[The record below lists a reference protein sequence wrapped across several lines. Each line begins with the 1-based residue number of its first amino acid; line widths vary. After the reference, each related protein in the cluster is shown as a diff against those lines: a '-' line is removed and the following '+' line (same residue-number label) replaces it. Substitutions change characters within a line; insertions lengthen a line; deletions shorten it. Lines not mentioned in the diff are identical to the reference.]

1 MDKLIKHFNDIEQ
14 SFKVM
19 KYITTLALGTAAVV
33 ILGAMLLYTNRTQSL
48 TDTIYVVDRGS
59 AVMASR
65 TTEDGYRDIEADDH
79 VLRFHELMLNVT
91 PNAESIKRNL
101 DRALILSDKS
111 AYDYYYMDLSE
122 KGFYQRMISANITQ
136 EFVAD
141 SVKVNMESYPYKVRT
156 YGKLYLMRE
165 SNINLYEFESE
176 GQLVEVE
183 RSPSNPHGL
192 MLEKFH
198 VTRNENIG
206 SRRRN

>member
-19 KYITTLALGTAAVV
+19 KYITTLALGAAVVV
-33 ILGAMLLYTNRTQSL
+33 ILGAMLLYTNKAESI

-65 TTEDGYRDIEADDH
+65 SPEDGYRDIEANDH

-111 AYDYYYMDLSE
+111 AYDYYMDLSE

-136 EFVAD
+136 EFVVD
-141 SVKVNMESYPYKVRT
+141 SVKVDLESYPYNVKT

-165 SNINLYEFESE
+165 SNINLYEFESQ

-206 SRRRN
+206 TRRRN

>member
-19 KYITTLALGTAAVV
+19 KYITTLALATAAAV
-33 ILGAMLLYTNRTQSL
+33 ILGAMLLYTRKTEEL
-48 TDTIYVVDRGS
+48 TGNIYVVDRGS

-111 AYDYYYMDLSE
+111 AYDYYMDLSE

-141 SVKVNMESYPYKVRT
+141 SVRVDLQSYPYRVRT

-176 GQLVEVE
+176 AQLVEVE

>member
-1 MDKLIKHFNDIEQ
+1 MDKLIKHFNDIDQ
-14 SFKVM
+14 SFKAM
-19 KYITTLALGTAAVV
+19 KWVTAIALAASAVAMLGT
-33 ILGAMLLYTNRTQSL
+33 MLLYISKTEAL
-48 TDTIYVVDRGS
+48 TGTIYVVDRGS

-65 TTEDGYRDIEADDH
+65 THEDGYRDIEANDH
-79 VLRFHELMLNVT
+79 VLRFHELMLNIT
-91 PNAESIKRNL
+91 PNSESIKRNL
-101 DRALILSDKS
+101 DRALILCDKS
-111 AYDYYYMDLSE
+111 AYDYYMDLAE

-141 SVKVNMESYPYKVRT
+141 SVKVDLESYPYKVRT

-165 SNINLYEFESE
+165 SNINQYEFESE

-192 MLEKFH
+192 MLERFH

-206 SRRRN
+206 TRRRN

>member
-1 MDKLIKHFNDIEQ
+1 
-14 SFKVM
+14 
-19 KYITTLALGTAAVV
+19 
-33 ILGAMLLYTNRTQSL
+33 
-48 TDTIYVVDRGS
+48 
-59 AVMASR
+59 MASR
-65 TTEDGYRDIEADDH
+65 APEDGYRDIEADDH

-111 AYDYYYMDLSE
+111 AYDYYMDLSE

-141 SVKVNMESYPYKVRT
+141 SVKVDMESYPYKVKT

>member
-19 KYITTLALGTAAVV
+19 KYITTLALGAAAAV
-33 ILGAMLLYTNRTQSL
+33 ILGAMFLYTNKAESI

-59 AVMASR
+59 AVMANR
-65 TTEDGYRDIEADDH
+65 TPEDGYRDIEANDH

-111 AYDYYYMDLSE
+111 AYDYYMDLSE

-141 SVKVNMESYPYKVRT
+141 SVKVDLESYPYKVKT

-165 SNINLYEFESE
+165 SNINLYEFESQ

-206 SRRRN
+206 TRRRN

>member
-1 MDKLIKHFNDIEQ
+1 MDKLIKHFNDIDQ
-14 SFKVM
+14 SFKAM
-19 KYITTLALGTAAVV
+19 KWVTAIGLAASAVAMLGTV
-33 ILGAMLLYTNRTQSL
+33 LLYISKTEAL
-48 TDTIYVVDRGS
+48 TGTIYVVDRGS

-65 TTEDGYRDIEADDH
+65 THEDGYRDIEANDH
-79 VLRFHELMLNVT
+79 VLRFHELMLNIT
-91 PNAESIKRNL
+91 PNSESIKRNL
-101 DRALILSDKS
+101 DRALILCDKS
-111 AYDYYYMDLSE
+111 AYDYYMDLAE

-141 SVKVNMESYPYKVRT
+141 SVKVDLESYPYKVRT

-165 SNINLYEFESE
+165 SNINQYEFESE

-192 MLEKFH
+192 MLERFH

-206 SRRRN
+206 TRRRN

>member
-1 MDKLIKHFNDIEQ
+1 MDKLIKHFNDIDQ
-14 SFKVM
+14 SFKAM
-19 KYITTLALGTAAVV
+19 KWVTAIALAASAVAMLGTV
-33 ILGAMLLYTNRTQSL
+33 LLYISKTEAL
-48 TDTIYVVDRGS
+48 TGTIYVVDRGS

-65 TTEDGYRDIEADDH
+65 THEDGYRDIEANDH
-79 VLRFHELMLNVT
+79 VLRFHELMLNIT
-91 PNAESIKRNL
+91 PNSESIKRNL
-101 DRALILSDKS
+101 DRALILCDKS
-111 AYDYYYMDLSE
+111 AYDYYMDLAE

-141 SVKVNMESYPYKVRT
+141 SVKVDLESYPYKVRT

-192 MLEKFH
+192 MLERFH

-206 SRRRN
+206 TRRRN

>member
-65 TTEDGYRDIEADDH
+65 TPEDGYRDIEADDH

-111 AYDYYYMDLSE
+111 AYDYYMDLSE

>member
-33 ILGAMLLYTNRTQSL
+33 ILGAMLLYTDRTQSL

-65 TTEDGYRDIEADDH
+65 TPEDGYRDIEADDH

-111 AYDYYYMDLSE
+111 AYDYYMDLSE

-165 SNINLYEFESE
+165 SKINLYEFESE

>member
-1 MDKLIKHFNDIEQ
+1 MDKLIKHFNDIEL

-19 KYITTLALGTAAVV
+19 KYITTLALATAAVV
-33 ILGAMLLYTNRTQSL
+33 IIGAMFLYTNKTQSL

-111 AYDYYYMDLSE
+111 AYDYYMDLSE

>member
-1 MDKLIKHFNDIEQ
+1 MDKLIKHFNDIDQ
-14 SFKVM
+14 SFKAM
-19 KYITTLALGTAAVV
+19 KWVTAIALAASAVAMLGTV
-33 ILGAMLLYTNRTQSL
+33 LLYISKTEAL
-48 TDTIYVVDRGS
+48 TGTIYVVDRGS

-65 TTEDGYRDIEADDH
+65 TPEDGYRDIEADDH
-79 VLRFHELMLNVT
+79 VLRFHELILNVT

-101 DRALILSDKS
+101 DRALILCDKS
-111 AYDYYYMDLSE
+111 AYDYYMDLAE

-141 SVKVNMESYPYKVRT
+141 SVKVDLESYPYKVRT

-165 SNINLYEFESE
+165 SNINQYEFESE

-192 MLEKFH
+192 MLERFH

-206 SRRRN
+206 TRRRN

>member
-1 MDKLIKHFNDIEQ
+1 MDKLIKHFNDIDQ
-14 SFKVM
+14 SFKAM
-19 KYITTLALGTAAVV
+19 KWVTAMALAASAVAMLGTV
-33 ILGAMLLYTNRTQSL
+33 LLYISKTEAL
-48 TDTIYVVDRGS
+48 TGTIYVVDRGS

-65 TTEDGYRDIEADDH
+65 THEDGYRDIEANDH
-79 VLRFHELMLNVT
+79 VLRFHELMLNIT
-91 PNAESIKRNL
+91 PNSESIKRNL
-101 DRALILSDKS
+101 DRALILCDKS
-111 AYDYYYMDLSE
+111 AYDYYMDLAE

-141 SVKVNMESYPYKVRT
+141 SVKIDLESYPYKVRT

-165 SNINLYEFESE
+165 SNINQYEFESE

-192 MLEKFH
+192 MLERFH

-206 SRRRN
+206 TRRRN

>member
-1 MDKLIKHFNDIEQ
+1 MDKLIKHFNDIDQ
-14 SFKVM
+14 SFKAM
-19 KYITTLALGTAAVV
+19 KWVTAIALAASAVAMLGTV
-33 ILGAMLLYTNRTQSL
+33 LLYISKTEAL
-48 TDTIYVVDRGS
+48 TGTIYVVDRGS

-65 TTEDGYRDIEADDH
+65 THEDGYRDIEANDH

-111 AYDYYYMDLSE
+111 AYDYYMDLSE

-141 SVKVNMESYPYKVRT
+141 SVRVNMESYPYKVTT

-165 SNINLYEFESE
+165 SNINLYEFESQ

>member
-65 TTEDGYRDIEADDH
+65 TPEDGYRDIEADDH

-111 AYDYYYMDLSE
+111 AYDYYMDLSE

-141 SVKVNMESYPYKVRT
+141 SVKVSMESYPYKVKT

-165 SNINLYEFESE
+165 SNINLYEFESQ

>member
-1 MDKLIKHFNDIEQ
+1 MDKLIKHFNDIDQ
-14 SFKVM
+14 SFKAM
-19 KYITTLALGTAAVV
+19 KWVTALALGAAVV
-33 ILGAMLLYTNRTQSL
+33 ATLGTALVFINKTSSL

-59 AVMASR
+59 AVMANRSH
-65 TTEDGYRDIEADDH
+65 EDGYRDIEADDH

-91 PNAESIKRNL
+91 PNAESIKRNI
-101 DRALILSDKS
+101 DRALILCDKS
-111 AYDYYYMDLSE
+111 AYDYYMDLSE

-141 SVKVNMESYPYKVRT
+141 SVRVNMESYPYKVTT

-165 SNINLYEFESE
+165 SNINLYEFESQ

>member
-1 MDKLIKHFNDIEQ
+1 MDKLIKHFNDIDQ
-14 SFKVM
+14 SFKAM
-19 KYITTLALGTAAVV
+19 KWVTALALGAAVV
-33 ILGAMLLYTNRTQSL
+33 AMLGTALVFINKTNSL

-59 AVMASR
+59 AVMANRSP
-65 TTEDGYRDIEADDH
+65 EDGYRDIEADDH

-91 PNAESIKRNL
+91 PNAESIKRNI
-101 DRALILSDKS
+101 DRALILCDKS
-111 AYDYYYMDLSE
+111 AYDYYMDLSE

-141 SVKVNMESYPYKVRT
+141 SVRVNMESYPYKVST

-165 SNINLYEFESE
+165 SNINLYEFESQ

>member
-65 TTEDGYRDIEADDH
+65 TPEDGYRDIEADDH

-111 AYDYYYMDLSE
+111 AYDYYMDLSE

-192 MLEKFH
+192 MREKFH

>member
-1 MDKLIKHFNDIEQ
+1 MDKLIKHFNDIDQ
-14 SFKVM
+14 SFKAM
-19 KYITTLALGTAAVV
+19 KWVTAIALAASAVAMLGTV
-33 ILGAMLLYTNRTQSL
+33 LLYISKTEAL
-48 TDTIYVVDRGS
+48 TGTIYVVDRGS

-65 TTEDGYRDIEADDH
+65 THEDGYRDIEVNDH
-79 VLRFHELMLNVT
+79 VLRFHELMLNIT
-91 PNAESIKRNL
+91 PNSESIKRNL
-101 DRALILSDKS
+101 DRALILCDKS
-111 AYDYYYMDLSE
+111 AYDYYMDLAE

-141 SVKVNMESYPYKVRT
+141 SVKVDLESYPYKVRT

-165 SNINLYEFESE
+165 SNINQYEFESE

-192 MLEKFH
+192 MLERFH

-206 SRRRN
+206 TRRRN

>member
-65 TTEDGYRDIEADDH
+65 TAEGGYRDIEADDH

-91 PNAESIKRNL
+91 PNAESIKRNI
-101 DRALILSDKS
+101 DRALILCDKS
-111 AYDYYYMDLSE
+111 AYDYYMDLSE

-141 SVKVNMESYPYKVRT
+141 SVRVNMESYPYKVTT
-156 YGKLYLMRE
+156 YGKPYLMRE

>member
-1 MDKLIKHFNDIEQ
+1 MDKLIKHFNDIDQ
-14 SFKVM
+14 SFKAM
-19 KYITTLALGTAAVV
+19 KWVTAIALAASAVAMLGTV
-33 ILGAMLLYTNRTQSL
+33 LLYISKTEAL
-48 TDTIYVVDRGS
+48 TGTIYVVDRGS

-65 TTEDGYRDIEADDH
+65 THEDGYRDIEANDH
-79 VLRFHELMLNVT
+79 VLRFHELMLNIT
-91 PNAESIKRNL
+91 PNSESIKRNL
-101 DRALILSDKS
+101 DRALILCDKS
-111 AYDYYYMDLSE
+111 AYDYYMDLAE

-141 SVKVNMESYPYKVRT
+141 SVKVDLESYPYKVRT

-165 SNINLYEFESE
+165 SNINQYEFESE

-192 MLEKFH
+192 MLERFH

-206 SRRRN
+206 TRRRN

>member
-19 KYITTLALGTAAVV
+19 KYITTLALGAAAVV
-33 ILGAMLLYTNRTQSL
+33 ILGAMLLYTNKAESI

-65 TTEDGYRDIEADDH
+65 SPEDGYRDIEANDH

-111 AYDYYYMDLSE
+111 AYDYYMDLSE

-141 SVKVNMESYPYKVRT
+141 SVKVDLESYPYKVKT

-165 SNINLYEFESE
+165 SNITLYEFESQ
-176 GQLVEVE
+176 GQLVEVD

-206 SRRRN
+206 TRRRN

>member
-1 MDKLIKHFNDIEQ
+1 MDKLIKHFNDIDQ
-14 SFKVM
+14 SFKAM
-19 KYITTLALGTAAVV
+19 KWVTAIALAASAVAMLGTV
-33 ILGAMLLYTNRTQSL
+33 LLYISKTEAL
-48 TDTIYVVDRGS
+48 TGTIYVVDRGS

-65 TTEDGYRDIEADDH
+65 THEDGYRDIEANDH
-79 VLRFHELMLNVT
+79 VLRFHELMLNIT
-91 PNAESIKRNL
+91 PNSESIKRNL
-101 DRALILSDKS
+101 DRALILCDKS
-111 AYDYYYMDLSE
+111 AYDYYMDLSE

-141 SVKVNMESYPYKVRT
+141 SVRVNMESYPYKVTT

-165 SNINLYEFESE
+165 SNINLYEFESQ

>member
-1 MDKLIKHFNDIEQ
+1 MDKLIKHFNDIDQ
-14 SFKVM
+14 SFKAM
-19 KYITTLALGTAAVV
+19 KWVTSLALGAAVV
-33 ILGAMLLYTNRTQSL
+33 AMLGTALVFINKTSSL

-59 AVMASR
+59 AVMTNRSH
-65 TTEDGYRDIEADDH
+65 EDGYRDIEADDH

-91 PNAESIKRNL
+91 PNAESIKRNI
-101 DRALILSDKS
+101 DRALILCDKS
-111 AYDYYYMDLSE
+111 AYDYYMDLSE

-141 SVKVNMESYPYKVRT
+141 SVRVNMDSYPYKVTT

-165 SNINLYEFESE
+165 SNINLYEFESQ

>member
-1 MDKLIKHFNDIEQ
+1 MDKLIKHFNDIDQ
-14 SFKVM
+14 SFKAM
-19 KYITTLALGTAAVV
+19 KWVTALALGAAVV
-33 ILGAMLLYTNRTQSL
+33 AMLGTALVFISKTSSL

-59 AVMASR
+59 AVMANRSH
-65 TTEDGYRDIEADDH
+65 EDGYRDIEADDH

-91 PNAESIKRNL
+91 PNAESIKRNI
-101 DRALILSDKS
+101 DRARILCAKS
-111 AYDYYYMDLSE
+111 AYDYYMDLSE

-141 SVKVNMESYPYKVRT
+141 SVRVNMESYPYKVTT

-165 SNINLYEFESE
+165 SNINLYEFESQ

>member
-1 MDKLIKHFNDIEQ
+1 MDKLIKHFNDIDQ
-14 SFKVM
+14 SFKAM
-19 KYITTLALGTAAVV
+19 KWVTAMALGAAVVAMLGTALVFINKTSA
-33 ILGAMLLYTNRTQSL
+33 L

-59 AVMASR
+59 AVMANRSH
-65 TTEDGYRDIEADDH
+65 EDGYRDIEADDH

-111 AYDYYYMDLSE
+111 AYDYYMDLSE

-141 SVKVNMESYPYKVRT
+141 SVKVNMESYPYKVST

-165 SNINLYEFESE
+165 SNINLYEFESQ

-198 VTRNENIG
+198 VTRNENIE

>member
-19 KYITTLALGTAAVV
+19 KYITTLALGTAAAV

-65 TTEDGYRDIEADDH
+65 TSEDGYRDIEANDH

-111 AYDYYYMDLSE
+111 AYDYYMDLSE

-136 EFVAD
+136 EFGAD

>member
-19 KYITTLALGTAAVV
+19 KYITTLALGAAAVV
-33 ILGAMLLYTNRTQSL
+33 ILGAMLLYTNKAESI

-65 TTEDGYRDIEADDH
+65 TPADGYSEIEADDH

-111 AYDYYYMDLSE
+111 AYDYYMDLSE

-141 SVKVNMESYPYKVRT
+141 SVKVDLESYPYKVKT

-165 SNINLYEFESE
+165 SNINLYEFESQ

>member
-1 MDKLIKHFNDIEQ
+1 MDKLIKHFNDIDQ
-14 SFKVM
+14 SFKAM
-19 KYITTLALGTAAVV
+19 KWVTALALGAAVV
-33 ILGAMLLYTNRTQSL
+33 AMLGTVLLYISKTEAL
-48 TDTIYVVDRGS
+48 TGTIYVVDRGS

-65 TTEDGYRDIEADDH
+65 THEDGYRDIEANDH
-79 VLRFHELMLNVT
+79 VLRFHELMLNIT
-91 PNAESIKRNL
+91 PNSESIKRNL
-101 DRALILSDKS
+101 DRALILCDKS
-111 AYDYYYMDLSE
+111 AYDYYMDLAE

-141 SVKVNMESYPYKVRT
+141 SVKVDLESYPYKVRT

-165 SNINLYEFESE
+165 SNINQYEFESE

-192 MLEKFH
+192 MLERFH

-206 SRRRN
+206 TRRRN

>member
-1 MDKLIKHFNDIEQ
+1 MDKLIKHFNDIDQ
-14 SFKVM
+14 SFKAM
-19 KYITTLALGTAAVV
+19 KWVTALALGAAVV
-33 ILGAMLLYTNRTQSL
+33 AMLGTALVFINKTSSL

-59 AVMASR
+59 AVMANRS
-65 TTEDGYRDIEADDH
+65 TEDGYRDIEADDH

-91 PNAESIKRNL
+91 PNAESIKRNI
-101 DRALILSDKS
+101 DRALILCDKS
-111 AYDYYYMDLSE
+111 AYDYYMDLSE

-141 SVKVNMESYPYKVRT
+141 SVRVNMDSYPYKVTT

-165 SNINLYEFESE
+165 SNINLYEFESQ

>member
-65 TTEDGYRDIEADDH
+65 TPEDGYRDIEADDH

-111 AYDYYYMDLSE
+111 AYDYYMDLSE

-141 SVKVNMESYPYKVRT
+141 SVKVSMESYPYKVKT

-165 SNINLYEFESE
+165 SNINLYEFESQ

-198 VTRNENIG
+198 VTRNENVG
-206 SRRRN
+206 TRRRN

>member
-1 MDKLIKHFNDIEQ
+1 MDKLIKHFNDIDQ
-14 SFKVM
+14 SFKAM
-19 KYITTLALGTAAVV
+19 KWVTALALGAAVV
-33 ILGAMLLYTNRTQSL
+33 AMLGTALVFINKTNSL

-59 AVMASR
+59 AVMANRSP
-65 TTEDGYRDIEADDH
+65 EDGYRDIEADDH

-91 PNAESIKRNL
+91 PNAESIKRNI
-101 DRALILSDKS
+101 DRALILCDKS
-111 AYDYYYMDLSE
+111 AYDYYMDLSE

-141 SVKVNMESYPYKVRT
+141 SVRVNMESYPYKVST

-165 SNINLYEFESE
+165 SNINLYEFESQ

-206 SRRRN
+206 SRRRT

>member
-1 MDKLIKHFNDIEQ
+1 MDKLINHFNGIDS
-14 SFKVM
+14 SFRVM
-19 KYITTLALGTAAVV
+19 KYISTIALAVSAAVALGSVLIFIDRT
-33 ILGAMLLYTNRTQSL
+33 GAMH
-48 TDTIYVVDRGS
+48 DTIYVVDRGS

-65 TTEDGYRDIEADDH
+65 TSQDSYRDIEANDH

-91 PNAESIKRNL
+91 PNAESIRRNL
-101 DRALILSDKS
+101 DRALILSDRS
-111 AYDYYYMDLSE
+111 AYDYYMDLSE

-141 SVKVNMESYPYKVRT
+141 SVKVDLDSYPYRART

-165 SNINLYEFESE
+165 SNISLYDFVSE

-206 SRRRN
+206 TRRR

>member
-1 MDKLIKHFNDIEQ
+1 MDKLIKHFNDIDQ
-14 SFKVM
+14 SFKAM
-19 KYITTLALGTAAVV
+19 KWVTAIALAASAVAMLGTV
-33 ILGAMLLYTNRTQSL
+33 LLYISKTEAL
-48 TDTIYVVDRGS
+48 TGTIYVVDRGS

-65 TTEDGYRDIEADDH
+65 THEDGYRDIEANDH
-79 VLRFHELMLNVT
+79 VLRFHELMLNIT
-91 PNAESIKRNL
+91 PNSESIKRNL
-101 DRALILSDKS
+101 DRALILCDKS
-111 AYDYYYMDLSE
+111 AYEYYMDLAE

-141 SVKVNMESYPYKVRT
+141 SVKVDLESYPYKVRT

-165 SNINLYEFESE
+165 SNINQYEFESE

-192 MLEKFH
+192 MLERFH

-206 SRRRN
+206 TRRRN

>member
-111 AYDYYYMDLSE
+111 AYDYYMDLSE

>member
-1 MDKLIKHFNDIEQ
+1 MDKLIKHFNDIDQ
-14 SFKVM
+14 SFKAM
-19 KYITTLALGTAAVV
+19 KWVTALVLGAAVVAMLGTALVF
-33 ILGAMLLYTNRTQSL
+33 ISKTSSL

-59 AVMASR
+59 AVMANRSP
-65 TTEDGYRDIEADDH
+65 EDGYRDIEADDH

-111 AYDYYYMDLSE
+111 AYDYYMDLSE

-165 SNINLYEFESE
+165 SNINLYEFESQ

>member
-1 MDKLIKHFNDIEQ
+1 MDKLIKHFNDIDQ
-14 SFKVM
+14 SFKAM
-19 KYITTLALGTAAVV
+19 KWVTAIALAASAVAMLGTV
-33 ILGAMLLYTNRTQSL
+33 LLYISKTEAL
-48 TDTIYVVDRGS
+48 TGTIYVVDRGS

-65 TTEDGYRDIEADDH
+65 THEDGYRDIEVNDH
-79 VLRFHELMLNVT
+79 VLRFHELMLNIT
-91 PNAESIKRNL
+91 PNSESIKRNL
-101 DRALILSDKS
+101 DRALILCDKS
-111 AYDYYYMDLSE
+111 AYDYYMDLAE

-141 SVKVNMESYPYKVRT
+141 SVKVELESYPYKVRT

-165 SNINLYEFESE
+165 SNINQYEFESE

-192 MLEKFH
+192 MLERFH

-206 SRRRN
+206 TRRRN

>member
-1 MDKLIKHFNDIEQ
+1 MDKLIKHFNDIEM

-19 KYITTLALGTAAVV
+19 KYLTTLALAAAAAV
-33 ILGAMLLYTNRTQSL
+33 IIGAMLLYTNKTKAM

-65 TTEDGYRDIEADDH
+65 APEDGYRDIEADDH

-111 AYDYYYMDLSE
+111 AYDYYMDLSE

-141 SVKVNMESYPYKVRT
+141 SVKVDMESYPYKVKT

-165 SNINLYEFESE
+165 SNINLYEFESQ
-176 GQLVEVE
+176 GQLVEVA

>member
-1 MDKLIKHFNDIEQ
+1 MDKLIKHFNDIDQ
-14 SFKVM
+14 SFKAM
-19 KYITTLALGTAAVV
+19 KWVTALALGAAVV
-33 ILGAMLLYTNRTQSL
+33 AMLGTALVFINKTRSL

-59 AVMASR
+59 AVMANRSP
-65 TTEDGYRDIEADDH
+65 EDGYRDIEADDH

-91 PNAESIKRNL
+91 PNAESIKRNI
-101 DRALILSDKS
+101 DRALILCDKS
-111 AYDYYYMDLSE
+111 AYDYYMDLSE

-141 SVKVNMESYPYKVRT
+141 SVRVNMESYPYKVTT

-165 SNINLYEFESE
+165 SNINLYEFESQ